1 MSFTIY
7 KSSAGSGKTYTLVK
21 EYLNLVMQRPEDYRH
36 VLAITF
42 TNKAAAEMKDR
53 ILHYLALMAY
63 GAKNK
68 KEEGLLAGLSAH
80 YCELIQGDAAA
91 VQARAQLVLGNILHD
106 YSNFAIGTIDSFVQ
120 SIVRSFARELKLP
133 AGFEVEL
140 NAKNL
145 LHKSIDALLSKAG
158 VEPELTSLLVSFIKT
173 KMEDEKSWNIENE
186 IFEFGKIMLREDSQ
200 LAADKLLHLS
210 ISDFRQIER
219 QLSKHCASIETLI
232 KSPATDAMQLL
243 TQNGI
248 TSQMMYYG
256 GSGVYSYFERI
267 ANGDFSKPELN
278 KHVQK
283 MLEIQKWQSGQCP
296 PNKSMIIERLQNKL
310 EGLLQI
316 SSSTIQD
323 QLPHYNLHQLVL
335 NHIYEMAL
343 LNEIEKVMQDFR
355 DNENI
360 VHISEFNKRIAT
372 IVQRE
377 PVPFIYERI
386 GEKYRHFLID
396 EFQDTSVLQ
405 WHNMLPLLE
414 NSLASNYFN
423 MIVGDGKQAI
433 YRFRNGD
440 VEQFAA
446 LPGLLHHDGDPI
458 MLQRENLLR
467 HHYKELEL
475 DTNYRSFR
483 EVVEFNNDFFDFAKQ
498 LVPEN
503 LQAIY
508 HCSPQKVDE
517 KKTGGSVD
525 IHFLKFEKNET
536 DTDVKEDKKQQWM
549 AAIMKQV
556 QKQLRTFQPGQIA
569 ILTRKNDQASD
580 IAQHLTFNGI
590 SVVTSEALLLTSSPE
605 VSFII
610 ALLRFINDKT
620 NKINIGEMLAFLF
633 SRHPEKIVGFDQLL
647 NLSIDINIQ
656 NPQGLSL
663 SALLHRVFGYDTDFT
678 KLASLSLT
686 DLVHEV
692 IRIFELSEGGRN
704 DFIRFFIDIIIKY
717 TATNPEGIPDFLH
730 FWEEECQDKSIVV
743 PETMQAVTVMT
754 IHKAKGL
761 QFPVVILPYADI
773 KSKNNG
779 EFLWVDPQFNQDIQ
793 LPVALVKTGNL
804 LKESSHSEI
813 NEAESGKS
821 KLDVLNVL
829 YVAMT
834 RPVNRLIVMMDSKA
848 KEDGAWSISDKLLDG
863 ADIFYQYLESK
874 GLWDKEK
881 QQYHFGAEV
890 SEDFKLEI
898 KVPEKDEKTVE
909 RLHAGRW
916 REKLSIR
923 YRAPEYWEGAAPDRR
938 RDRGIMMHHLLSQ
951 INTSADISIAVE
963 QAAIQGLLAAD
974 EKEAIA
980 KDMDQLVSNST
991 LAPFFAPGAEVI
1003 TERDILLPDGHVLRP
1018 DRVVKIASGAAVIDY
1033 KTGKESPMHQQQME
1047 TYAAALR
1054 DMGMTEV
1061 VPWLVYLPSD
1071 ERDDLQIIRS
1081 SDN

>member
-21 EYLNLVMQRPEDYRH
+21 EYLNLVMQHPEDYRH

-63 GAKNK
+63 GAANK
-68 KEEGLLAGLSAH
+68 SDEGLLAGLTKH
-80 YCELIQGDAAA
+80 YCELIQGDAAT

-133 AGFEVEL
+133 AIFEVEL
-140 NAKNL
+140 SAENL

-158 VEPELTSLLVSFIKT
+158 VEPELTTLLVSFIKT

-186 IFEFGKIMLREDSQ
+186 IFKFGKIMLREDSQ
-200 LAADKLLHLS
+200 LAAEKLQHLS
-210 ISDFRQIER
+210 ISDFTQIRQ
-219 QLSKHCASIETLI
+219 QLAKHCASIETKI
-232 KSPATDAMQLL
+232 KAPAADAMKLL
-243 TQNGI
+243 SQNGI
-248 TSQMMYYG
+248 TKEMMYQSG
-256 GSGVYSYFERI
+256 NGVYSYFKRI
-267 ANGDFSKPELN
+267 ADGDFSKPEPN
-278 KHVQK
+278 KNIQK
-283 MLEIQKWQSGQCP
+283 MLEIQKWQSGSCP
-296 PNKSMIIERLQNKL
+296 PNKSEIINNLQPELERLL
-310 EGLLQI
+310 HLTSE
-316 SSSTIQD
+316 TIQNE
-323 QLPHYNLHQLVL
+323 LPHYNLYQLVL
-335 NHIYEMAL
+335 AHIYEMAL

-446 LPGLLHHDGDPI
+446 LPGLIHHDGDPI
-458 MLQRENLLR
+458 MLQREQLLK
-467 HHYKELEL
+467 HHCRELEL
-475 DTNYRSFR
+475 DTNYRSYR
-483 EVVEFNNDFFDFAKQ
+483 EVVEFNNDFFEFARK
-498 LVPEN
+498 LIPEN
-503 LQAIY
+503 LQTIY
-508 HCSPQKVDE
+508 DCTPQKVDE
-517 KKTGGSVD
+517 KKTGGTVD
-525 IHFLKFEKNET
+525 IHFLKFETT
-536 DTDVKEDKKQQWM
+536 DKEEKQVQWM
-549 AAIMKQV
+549 AAIMEQV
-556 QKQLRTFQPGQIA
+556 QRQLAKFQPGQIA
-569 ILTRKNDQASD
+569 ILTRKNSQASD
-580 IAQHLTFNGI
+580 IAQHLTYHGI

-633 SRHPEKIVGFDQLL
+633 SRNPEKIAGFDQLL
-647 NLSIDINIQ
+647 NLSFDINTK
-656 NPQGLSL
+656 NPDGLSL
-663 SALLHRVFGYDTDFT
+663 SALLQKVFNYEADFI

-686 DLVHEV
+686 DLVHEA
-692 IRIFELSEGGRN
+692 IRVFDLSEGGRN
-704 DFIRFFIDIIIKY
+704 DFVRFFIDIVIKY
-717 TATNPEGIPDFLH
+717 TATNHEGIPDFLR

-743 PETMQAVTVMT
+743 PETLQAVTVMT

-761 QFPVVILPYADI
+761 QFPVVIFPYADI
-773 KSKNNG
+773 QSKNFG
-779 EFLWVDPQFNQDIQ
+779 EFLWIDPKLQQDAP
-793 LPVALVKTGNL
+793 LPMALVKTGNL
-804 LKESSHSEI
+804 LKESSQSEI
-813 NEAESGKS
+813 NEAEIGKS
-821 KLDVLNVL
+821 KLDALNVL

-834 RPVNRLIVMMDSKA
+834 RPVEQLVVMMDSKA
-848 KEDGAWSISDKLLDG
+848 KEDGTWTVSDKLLDG

-874 GLWDKEK
+874 GLWEAEK
-881 QQYHFGAEV
+881 LEYHFGADI
-890 SEDFKLEI
+890 SEDFKKEENTSEHD
-898 KVPEKDEKTVE
+898 KKTAE
-909 RLHAGRW
+909 PLHAGRW

-923 YRAPEYWEGAAPDRR
+923 YRAPEFWEGAAPDRR

-951 INTSADISIAVE
+951 INTSADIESAINR
-963 QAAIQGLLAAD
+963 AAMQGLLAAA
-974 EKEAIA
+974 EKEAVA
-980 KDMDQLVSNST
+980 KDLVMLVSHST
-991 LAPFFAPGAEVI
+991 LAPFFAPGVEVM
-1003 TERDILLPDGHVLRP
+1003 TERDILLPNGNMLRP
-1018 DRVVKIASGAAVIDY
+1018 DRVVKLTTGAAVIDY
-1033 KTGKESPMHQQQME
+1033 KTGKENPIHHQQME
-1047 TYAAALR
+1047 TYSAALQA
-1054 DMGMTEV
+1054 MGMTDVERY
-1061 VPWLVYLPSD
+1061 LIYLPSD
-1071 ERDDLQIIRS
+1071 EHADLKIEKVL
-1081 SDN
+1081 

>member
-21 EYLNLVMQRPEDYRH
+21 EYLNLVMQHPEDYRH

-53 ILHYLALMAY
+53 ILQYLALMAY
-63 GAKNK
+63 GATRKSD
-68 KEEGLLAGLSAH
+68 EGLLSGLAKH
-80 YCELIQGDAAA
+80 YCDLLQGDAAA

-158 VEPELTSLLVSFIKT
+158 VEPELTSLLVSFIKSI
-173 KMEDEKSWNIENE
+173 MEDEKSWNIEKE
-186 IFEFGKIMLREDSQ
+186 IFQFGKIMLREDSQ
-200 LAADKLLHLS
+200 LAAEKLQHLS
-210 ISDFRQIER
+210 ISDFTHIRQ
-219 QLSKHCASIETLI
+219 QLAKHCASIETKI
-232 KSPATDAMQLL
+232 KTPAADAMKLL
-243 TQNGI
+243 SQNGI
-248 TSQMMYYG
+248 TDWMMSH
-256 GSGVYSYFERI
+256 GSTGIYSFFNRI
-267 ANGDFSKPELN
+267 ANGDFSKPEPNSYVSKLFDS
-278 KHVQK
+278 KSWH
-283 MLEIQKWQSGQCP
+283 SGKCP
-296 PNKSMIIERLQNKL
+296 PDKIVIIGKLQPELDRLL
-310 EGLLQI
+310 HVT
-316 SSSTIQD
+316 SATIQD
-323 QLPHYNLHQLVL
+323 QLPHYNLYQLVL
-335 NHIYEMAL
+335 THIYEMAL

-446 LPGLLHHDGDPI
+446 LPGLLHHDQDPI
-458 MLQRENLLR
+458 MQQREQLLKYHCR
-467 HHYKELEL
+467 EMEL

-483 EVVEFNNDFFDFAKQ
+483 EVVEFNNDFFEFAKK

-503 LQAIY
+503 LQTIY
-508 HCSPQKVDE
+508 DCSPQKVDE

-525 IHFLKFEKNET
+525 IHFLTT
-536 DTDVKEDKKQQWM
+536 DKEEKQQQWLD
-549 AAIMKQV
+549 AIIEQV
-556 QKQLRTFQPGQIA
+556 QGQLARFQPGQIA
-569 ILTRKNDQASD
+569 ILTRKNSQASD
-580 IAQHLTFNGI
+580 IAQHLTYHGI

-633 SRHPEKIVGFDQLL
+633 SRNPEKIVGFDQLL
-647 NLSIDINIQ
+647 NLSIDINTK
-656 NPQGLSL
+656 NPDGLTL
-663 SALLHRVFGYDTDFT
+663 SALLKKVFSYETDFT

-692 IRIFELSEGGRN
+692 IRVFELSEGGRN
-704 DFIRFFIDIIIKY
+704 DFVRFFIDIVIKY
-717 TATNPEGIPDFLH
+717 TATNPEGIPDFLR
-730 FWEEECQDKSIVV
+730 FWEDECQDKSIVV

-761 QFPVVILPYADI
+761 QFPVVIFPYADI
-773 KSKNNG
+773 QSKNFG
-779 EFLWVDPQFNQDIQ
+779 EFLWIDPKLKEDTP
-793 LPVALVKTGNL
+793 LPMALVKTGNL

-821 KLDVLNVL
+821 KLDALNAL

-834 RPVNRLIVMMDSKA
+834 RPVERLVVMMDSKA
-848 KEDGAWSISDKLLDG
+848 KDDGTWPVSDKLLDG
-863 ADIFYQYLESK
+863 ADVFYQYLESK

-881 QQYHFGAEV
+881 LQYHFGADV
-890 SEDFKLEI
+890 SEDFKTE
-898 KVPEKDEKTVE
+898 EKTPAGDDKAAE
-909 RLHAGRW
+909 ILHAGRW

-923 YRAPEYWEGAAPDRR
+923 YRAPEFWEGVSPDRR

-951 INTSADISIAVE
+951 INTSADIRSAVD
-963 QAAIQGLLAAD
+963 QAVTQGLLAAA

-980 KDMDQLVSNST
+980 KDLDQLVSHST
-991 LAPFFAPGAEVI
+991 LAPFFAPGAEVM
-1003 TERDILLPDGHVLRP
+1003 TERDILLPDGNVLRP
-1018 DRVVKIASGAAVIDY
+1018 DRVVKLTKGAAVIDY
-1033 KTGKESPMHQQQME
+1033 KTGKENPIHHQQME
-1047 TYAAALR
+1047 TYSAALR
-1054 DMGMTEV
+1054 AMGMTDVERY
-1061 VPWLVYLPSD
+1061 LVYLPSD
-1071 ERDDLQIIRS
+1071 EHVDLKIEKV
-1081 SDN
+1081 

>member
-21 EYLNLVMQRPEDYRH
+21 EYLNLVMQQPEDYRH
-36 VLAITF
+36 ILAITF

-53 ILHYLALMAY
+53 ILQYLALMAY
-63 GAKNK
+63 GATNDKDR
-68 KEEGLLAGLSAH
+68 GMLAGLSAH
-80 YCELIQGDAAA
+80 YSELIQGDTAA

-140 NAKNL
+140 NAENL
-145 LHKSIDALLSKAG
+145 LRKSIDALLSKAG
-158 VEPELTSLLVSFIKT
+158 VEPQLTTLLVSFIKT
-173 KMEDEKSWNIENE
+173 KMEDEKSWNIEGE
-186 IFEFGKIMLREDSQ
+186 IFKFGKIMLREDSQ
-200 LAADKLLHLS
+200 LAADKLRHLS
-210 ISDFRQIER
+210 ISDFRQIEQ
-219 QLSKHCASIETLI
+219 QLSKHCASIQNKI
-232 KSPATDAMQLL
+232 KAPAAEAMKLL

-248 TSQMMYYG
+248 TDWMMSH
-256 GSGVYSYFERI
+256 GSSGIYSYFNRI
-267 ANGDFSKPELN
+267 ANGDFSKPEPNSYVSKLFDS
-278 KHVQK
+278 KTWH
-283 MLEIQKWQSGQCP
+283 SGKCP
-296 PNKSMIIERLQNKL
+296 PDKRLVIETLQPDLDRLL
-310 EGLLQI
+310 HI
-316 SSSTIQD
+316 TAATIQD
-323 QLPHYNLHQLVL
+323 QLPHYKLYQLVL

-386 GEKYRHFLID
+386 GEKFRHFLID

-414 NSLASNYFN
+414 NSLASNHFN

-446 LPGLLHHDGDPI
+446 LPGLLHHHGDPI
-458 MLQRENLLR
+458 MLARENLLR
-467 HHYKELEL
+467 HHCKELEL
-475 DTNYRSFR
+475 DTNYRSFK
-483 EVVEFNNDFFDFAKQ
+483 EVVGFNNDFFDFAKQ
-498 LVPEN
+498 LMPEN
-503 LQAIY
+503 LQTIY
-508 HCSPQKVDE
+508 DCSPQKVDE

-536 DTDVKEDKKQQWM
+536 ETGADAKEEKNQQWM
-549 AAIMKQV
+549 AAIMEQV
-556 QKQLRTFQPGQIA
+556 QKQLHTFRPGQIA
-569 ILTRKNDQASD
+569 ILTRKNKQASD
-580 IAQHLTFNGI
+580 IAQHLTYNGI

-605 VSFII
+605 VNFII

-620 NKINIGEMLAFLF
+620 NKINIGEMLAYLF
-633 SRHPEKIVGFDQLL
+633 SRHPEKIAGFDQLL
-647 NLSIDINIQ
+647 NLSLDINNK

-663 SALLHRVFGYDTDFT
+663 SALLHEVFGYDIDFP

-692 IRIFELSEGGRN
+692 IRVFELSEGGSN
-704 DFIRFFIDIIIKY
+704 DFVRFFIDIIIKY
-717 TATNPEGIPDFLH
+717 TVTNPEGIPDFLR
-730 FWEEECQDKSIVV
+730 FWEEECSDKSIVV

-761 QFPVVILPYADI
+761 QFPVVIMPYADI
-773 KSKNNG
+773 KSKNFG
-779 EFLWVDPQFNQDIQ
+779 EFLWIDPELQPETP
-793 LPVALVKTGNL
+793 LPMALVTTGNL

-834 RPVNRLIVMMDSKA
+834 RPVNRLVVMMESKA
-848 KEDGAWSISDKLLDG
+848 KEDGVWKPSETLLDG

-874 GLWDKEK
+874 GLWDAEK
-881 QQYHFGAEV
+881 LQYHFGADV
-890 SEDFKLEI
+890 SEDYKLEI
-898 KVPEKDEKTVE
+898 KAPEHDESTAE
-909 RLHAGRW
+909 RLQAGRW

-923 YRAPEYWEGAAPDRR
+923 YRAPEFWEGAAPDRR

-951 INTSADISIAVE
+951 INTSADIPGAIE
-963 QAAIQGLLAAD
+963 QAVMQGLLAAG

-980 KDMDQLVSNST
+980 KSLDQLVSHST
-991 LAPFFAPGAEVI
+991 LAQYFAPGAEVM
-1003 TERDILLPDGHVLRP
+1003 TERDILLSDGHALRP
-1018 DRVVKIASGAAVIDY
+1018 DRVVKLPSGTAVIDY
-1033 KTGKESPMHQQQME
+1033 KTGKENPMHQQQME

-1071 ERDDLQIIRS
+1071 EHADLKIEKV
-1081 SDN
+1081 